1 MRKMGR
7 LAEEVG
13 ERPGAVKGKR
23 LDAVSEGRSFW
34 IIGLYR
40 DSRTRRRGKGHGIRR
55 KMQ

>member
-7 LAEEVG
+7 LAEGVG

-40 DSRTRRRGKGHGIRR
+40 DSRTRRWGKGHSIRR